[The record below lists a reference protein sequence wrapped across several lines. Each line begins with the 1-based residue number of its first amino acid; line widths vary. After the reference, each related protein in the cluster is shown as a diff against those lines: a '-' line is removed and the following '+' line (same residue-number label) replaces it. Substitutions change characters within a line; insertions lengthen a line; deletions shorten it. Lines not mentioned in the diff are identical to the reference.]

1 MVERVSERIRSRPLH
16 RRVLR
21 WAFELAL
28 LVLLYIG
35 VTAWQT
41 RHALVSGEKL
51 PNLELRTLDDHT
63 FNLDGA
69 KGRPRLVHVWA
80 TWCGACKREIGTL
93 RELFHAASGRYDV
106 VTIVADGEDP
116 ERVRTFLRDHLI
128 DYPVLLGNDAVVS
141 ALGVTALPTNYFLD
155 AGGEIV
161 TVSVGMGTALG
172 YRARLGCARAP

>member
-1 MVERVSERIRSRPLH
+1 
-16 RRVLR
+16 
-21 WAFELAL
+21 
-28 LVLLYIG
+28 
-35 VTAWQT
+35 
-41 RHALVSGEKL
+41 
-51 PNLELRTLDDHT
+51 
-63 FNLDGA
+63 
-69 KGRPRLVHVWA
+69 
-80 TWCGACKREIGTL
+80 
-93 RELFHAASGRYDV
+93 
-106 VTIVADGEDP
+106 VADGEDP